1 MPHIEVGFDAYGNVI
16 AVVRREKS
24 GARQN
29 PLGASI
35 RRWANKLERRMV
47 RRQLNGE
54 HFRHGPTHKAYL
66 LEKAEISTPTRR
78 EKQNVWNRP
87 SKSLPSLKGK
97 AICKR
102 SAT

>member
-66 LEKAEISTPTRR
+66 LRNVVNSSSSRKEK
-78 EKQNVWNRP
+78 
-87 SKSLPSLKGK
+87 SKCLE
-97 AICKR
+97 
-102 SAT
+102 

>member
-1 MPHIEVGFDAYGNVI
+1 MPHIEVGFDGDGNVI

-29 PLGASI
+29 PIGASI

-66 LEKAEISTPTRR
+66 LQKVEILTPSR
-78 EKQNVWNRP
+78 
-87 SKSLPSLKGK
+87 KGK
-97 AICKR
+97 TKCLE
-102 SAT
+102 